1 MNWLTEPNRSPVS
14 GRADRPGAEDVA
26 RCVSRTGS
34 YLFRFMKRMKRM
46 KREPVRMAEA
56 TLSAKF
62 PPGGQGVFVGV
73 LYPVRQTD

>member
-1 MNWLTEPNRSPVS
+1 
-14 GRADRPGAEDVA
+14 VA

-46 KREPVRMAEA
+46 KRESARMAEA
-56 TLSAKF
+56 TLSANS
-62 PPGGQGVFVGV
+62 PPGGQGVFIGV